1 MAILEGMASRLPLVA
16 TAVGE
21 VPTVVLDGH
30 TGVLVPAEDLDSL
43 TAGITKLLRD
53 PALRTRFGVAARR
66 RIEEEYSAARMTTDY
81 LHVYEEAIEAVRGR
95 EHRIESSAASQGN
108 AK

>member
-1 MAILEGMASRLPLVA
+1 
-16 TAVGE
+16 
-21 VPTVVLDGH
+21 
-30 TGVLVPAEDLDSL
+30 VPAEDLDSL

-53 PALRTRFGVAARR
+53 SGLRTRLGAAARQR
-66 RIEEEYSAARMTTDY
+66 VEEEYSAALMTTDY
-81 LHVYEEAIEAVRGR
+81 LHVYEEAIEAVKGR